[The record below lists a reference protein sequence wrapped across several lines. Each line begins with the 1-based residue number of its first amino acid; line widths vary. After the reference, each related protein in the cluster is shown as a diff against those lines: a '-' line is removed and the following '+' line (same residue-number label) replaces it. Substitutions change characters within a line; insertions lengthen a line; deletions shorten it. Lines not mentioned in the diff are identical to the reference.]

1 MKGLSSDQRRFREIT
16 EKAFQLQVTGLAQ
29 LLGWHWLHVSHSPQ
43 VNKGVVSRY
52 TTPTHGTLGKGWPDL
67 VLINEKD
74 KRLLFVELKSEL
86 GKVSDEQ
93 ERVLSILRSLD
104 WHHNGVAP
112 TMDGVSVEVYLWR
125 PSDIETIE
133 RILA

>member
-1 MKGLSSDQRRFREIT
+1 MNRFREIS

-29 LLGWHWLHVSHSPQ
+29 LLNWHWLHVSHSPQ
-43 VNKGVVSRY
+43 VNRGIVTKY

-67 VLINEKD
+67 ILIREKD
-74 KRLLFVELKSEL
+74 KRIIFAELKSET
-86 GKVSDEQ
+86 GKPSPEQ

-104 WHHNGVAP
+104 WHHTGVAP
-112 TMDGVSVEVYLWR
+112 LMDSPAVEVYLWR
-125 PSDIETIE
+125 PSDIEEIE